1 MAGGTLALLGGPK
14 AITRTEELGRV
25 SRWPIFG
32 EEEQQRVGEVLTSAD
47 VYAEN
52 ARFEEDFRAYTGAR
66 FAVAQ
71 NNGTSTLHAAYFAAG
86 VGPGDEVITAPYT
99 WHLQVSPILALHGV
113 PVFVDIDPASG
124 CIDPA
129 KIEAKITPRTKAIAV
144 LHAFGAVAPMDEIVV
159 IARKHGLAV
168 IEDCSHAHGT
178 TYKGRKVGTLGDI
191 GCFSLQGSKLMTA
204 IEGGVLVTDNLEYH
218 ERVCL
223 LAHYERLSKLT
234 SPEYRR
240 FYDPSEEMAPTCFGF
255 KYRMHPLA
263 AALARVQL
271 RHLDENN
278 AVRRR
283 NMGRLTEALGR
294 LEPVFTP
301 PAERPETER
310 IWLNY
315 ITQYHAEAATG
326 VSRDR
331 FVEALRAEGL
341 PASSGR
347 VGYLPIYWNPLYEER
362 VGMWGAEAPFDGPD
376 VSPRVEYRRG
386 DCPEAEAI
394 WRRSIGLPMLHHPCS
409 EDLIAEIVSAVEK
422 VARHLPELAGKG
434 ARVAAAA

>member
-1 MAGGTLALLGGPK
+1 MSADTLALRGGPK
-14 AITRTEELGRV
+14 AITRTEELARV
-25 SRWPIFG
+25 TRWPIFG
-32 EEEQQRVGEVLTSAD
+32 EEEQARVIEVLTAAD

-52 ARFEEDFRAYTGAR
+52 GRFEEEFKAYTGAR

-71 NNGTSTLHAAYFAAG
+71 NNGTSTLHAAYFAVG
-86 VGPGDEVITAPYT
+86 IGPGDEVISAPYT

-124 CIDPA
+124 CMDPA

-144 LHAFGAVAPMDEIVV
+144 LHAFGAVAPMDEIMA
-159 IARKHGLAV
+159 IARRHGLPV
-168 IEDCSHAHGT
+168 IEDCSHAHGA
-178 TYKGRKVGTLGDI
+178 TYKGRSVGTLGDI

-204 IEGGVLVTDNLEYH
+204 IEGGVLITNNQEYH

-223 LAHYERLSKLT
+223 LAHYERLPKLT
-234 SPEYRR
+234 SEEYRR
-240 FYDPSEEMAPTCFGF
+240 YYDPTVEMAPTCFGF

-271 RHLDENN
+271 RNLDANN
-278 AVRRR
+278 AVRRH
-283 NMGRLTEALGR
+283 NMGRLTRELGR
-294 LEPVFTP
+294 LEPVLTP
-301 PAERPETER
+301 AFERSDAER

-315 ITQYHAEAATG
+315 IAQYHGEPVTG

-362 VGMWGAEAPFDGPD
+362 AGMWAEGTPFDGPA
-376 VSPRVEYRRG
+376 VQSPVQYRRG

-394 WRRSIGLPMLHHPCS
+394 WRRSLGLPMLHQPCS
-409 EDLIAEIVSAVEK
+409 DELIAEITAAVTK
-422 VARHLPELAGKG
+422 VVRQLPELREVGREA
-434 ARVAAAA
+434 VAAG